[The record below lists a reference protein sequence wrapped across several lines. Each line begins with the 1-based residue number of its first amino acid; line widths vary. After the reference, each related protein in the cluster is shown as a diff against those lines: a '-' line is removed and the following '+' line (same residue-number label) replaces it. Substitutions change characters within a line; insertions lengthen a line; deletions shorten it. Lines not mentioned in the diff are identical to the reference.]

1 MKKDNK
7 SKVREFR
14 WWDEALEDDEID
26 IQEWAM
32 LNGYDNGDD

>member
-1 MKKDNK
+1 MKKENN
-7 SKVREFR
+7 SKVRELR

-32 LNGYDNGDD
+32 LNGYDKGED